1 MITMK
6 FLGQALATVLA
17 TVSAG
22 AASAQAYPAKPVK
35 VMVAFAAGG
44 PIDLVAR
51 PVSQKLGE
59 ALGQSFIVDYKPG
72 ANGIIGSEFVA
83 KSAPDGYTLL
93 VFSPAHTINPSTQK
107 SLPYDTLKDFAGV
120 SPLARTDVVLVVNN
134 NLPVKNVKELVAL
147 AKQRPGKLNFAS
159 SGTGGSLHLGGE
171 LLKVSAGIDMTHVPY
186 KGASP
191 ALMDVVAGV
200 ADLAFIA
207 APPAVPII
215 KSGKVRLIAVSG
227 RKRATTFPDTP
238 TVEEQGFP
246 KFEVTSGYG
255 IVVPGATPQAAISRL
270 NGALEKIL
278 ASAEIHQI
286 FAGMGLEPWYLKS
299 EELQAWLREDTEKW
313 QRVTRAIKYQP
324 E

>member
-1 MITMK
+1 
-6 FLGQALATVLA
+6 
-17 TVSAG
+17 
-22 AASAQAYPAKPVK
+22 
-35 VMVAFAAGG
+35 
-44 PIDLVAR
+44 
-51 PVSQKLGE
+51 
-59 ALGQSFIVDYKPG
+59 
-72 ANGIIGSEFVA
+72 
-83 KSAPDGYTLL
+83 
-93 VFSPAHTINPSTQK
+93 
-107 SLPYDTLKDFAGV
+107 
-120 SPLARTDVVLVVNN
+120 
-134 NLPVKNVKELVAL
+134 
-147 AKQRPGKLNFAS
+147 
-159 SGTGGSLHLGGE
+159 
-171 LLKVSAGIDMTHVPY
+171 
-186 KGASP
+186 
-191 ALMDVVAGV
+191 
-200 ADLAFIA
+200 
-207 APPAVPII
+207 VPII